1 MVLMD
6 RAIELLKN
14 NRLSIEEIAELSK
27 ILIELSIEQ
36 GKFGELSAE
45 QEYKYNLDKYKLITK
60 GLQTWIPYNRAEAL
74 ALKEVEQKYGE
85 YRINR
90 AKNKKFYSICTR
102 LENYIKLEMHRNKL
116 DIMAQ
121 DVSIDL
127 D

>member
-60 GLQTWIPYNRAEAL
+60 GLQT
-74 ALKEVEQKYGE
+74 
-85 YRINR
+85 
-90 AKNKKFYSICTR
+90 
-102 LENYIKLEMHRNKL
+102 
-116 DIMAQ
+116 
-121 DVSIDL
+121 
-127 D
+127 

>member
-1 MVLMD
+1 MD

-60 GLQTWIPYNRAEAL
+60 GLQTGIPYNRAEAL